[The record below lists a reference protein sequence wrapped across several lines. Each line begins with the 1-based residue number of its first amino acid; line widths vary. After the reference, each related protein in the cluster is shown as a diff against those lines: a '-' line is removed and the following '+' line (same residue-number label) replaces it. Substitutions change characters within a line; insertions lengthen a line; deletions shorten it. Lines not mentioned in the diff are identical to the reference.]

1 MQKGVYGEQSR
12 REKPTGRHHGLTQQ
26 KRQKIKE
33 AFELFNTDG
42 SGVECCYQ
50 ALQASHLTMTLL
62 VGYIVGSHNISS
74 TFSLV
79 RRAALEKSYRFS
91 NMSMSLQQKG
101 LVIQEERPV
110 SY

>member
-1 MQKGVYGEQSR
+1 
-12 REKPTGRHHGLTQQ
+12 
-26 KRQKIKE
+26 
-33 AFELFNTDG
+33 
-42 SGVECCYQ
+42 
-50 ALQASHLTMTLL
+50 MTLL

>member
-1 MQKGVYGEQSR
+1 MV
-12 REKPTGRHHGLTQQ
+12 L
-26 KRQKIKE
+26 
-33 AFELFNTDG
+33 
-42 SGVECCYQ
+42 

-91 NMSMSLQQKG
+91 NKSMSLQQKG